1 MTHMHLA
8 DVALSPHTL
17 RRRLQGGRCVHDD
30 QEPTESKERPGV
42 EAKAAVQS
50 GTARTVAGSKVVG
63 GKVADASG
71 TAARRAAERAR
82 VVQPRIRQVAETTAD
97 QAARAAALA
106 SERARRRMPRHG
118 DGEPIREAILDLE
131 ERPRPLL
138 PGAPRDLSAALLASQ
153 FLLADFITS
162 REQDEQR
169 WRKKERVL
177 DRQRLALREVGIPEE
192 QAASV
197 VRAFG
202 STLAVTERIAFLV
215 DLYFLDPFAPYT
227 LKSAE
232 EPRTD
237 ALERLAVLVGGEA
250 ADVARIRDTRRSAVK
265 SHTKRSL
272 GKIGLI
278 GIGAAVALGVAG
290 FLAAPLVGA
299 AIGGA
304 AGLGGAAAVSH
315 GLAILGGGALAA
327 GGAGMAGGMWLVAG
341 VGAAAGLLA
350 AGGGTALYEL
360 GSATARG
367 ELVKL
372 QITFKLGLLDANRDM
387 AKAQQAIVNLVAQAD
402 ATRAILDEE
411 RKLND
416 ENARRVKD
424 LEATLTAIEETI
436 VWMDQQREQ
445 AEANG

>member
-1 MTHMHLA
+1 MGKNKSGS
-8 DVALSPHTL
+8 D
-17 RRRLQGGRCVHDD
+17 
-30 QEPTESKERPGV
+30 RPKGFV
-42 EAKAAVQS
+42 
-50 GTARTVAGSKVVG
+50 SKVG
-63 GKVADASG
+63 SAAG
-71 TAARRAAERAR
+71 TAASKAAKGTKAARGHVAKASGVVADRTVQGAQTVRSGVTRAAG
-82 VVQPRIRQVAETTAD
+82 TAKE
-97 QAARAAALA
+97 QAARAAAA
-106 SERARRRMPRHG
+106 TAKQAKRRMPNHEP
-118 DGEPIREAILDLE
+118 GEAVRPAILDWE
-131 ERPRPLL
+131 DVSGQVEVDSDS
-138 PGAPRDLSAALLASQ
+138 DLAAFALLSSQ
-153 FLLADFITS
+153 FLLADFATS
-162 REQDEQR
+162 REQDQER
-169 WRKKERVL
+169 WEKMERVL
-177 DRQRLALREVGIPEE
+177 DRQRLALDEVGIGE
-192 QAASV
+192 AGASGV
-197 VRAFG
+197 LVTFG
-202 STLAVTERIAFLV
+202 EKLPTTERIAFLV

-227 LKSAE
+227 LKSDKAT
-232 EPRTD
+232 RMA
-237 ALERLAVLVGGEA
+237 ALRGVALLVGGEDA
-250 ADVARIRDTRRSAVK
+250 IVERIDETSRSALGA
-265 SHTKRSL
+265 HTKRSL

-387 AKAQQAIVNLVAQAD
+387 AKAQQAIANLVAQAD
-402 ATRAILDEE
+402 ATRTILEEE

-416 ENARRVKD
+416 DNAKRVED
-424 LEATLTAIEETI
+424 LEATLTDIEEAI
-436 VWMDQQREQ
+436 GWMESEQQ
-445 AEANG
+445 AALASA